1 MGMYTKVKQGGSV
14 LEQRISNADLLSN
27 VTFLSRLLKG
37 EFIFVPEG
45 VEINAARTLLELE
58 VLFITKSC

>member
-1 MGMYTKVKQGGSV
+1 MYTKVKQGGSV